1 MKQSTQPSEK
11 ITRSEPSPEVCHV
24 GSIAEMVTESSI
36 VAVGAGSD
44 ANYDCYPMKVTS
56 NFIEKLEDSE
66 KEDYGT
72 SMAARWK
79 IIRRDFSQGESS
91 LHDIQNRPI

>member
-1 MKQSTQPSEK
+1 MLLWLLSLWRQRKLLSAQNTVELKQSTQPSEK

-72 SMAARWK
+72 SMAAR
-79 IIRRDFSQGESS
+79 
-91 LHDIQNRPI
+91 